1 MTEQPTCMKYCFHFL
16 KPSINTDNFPLGDGR
31 IDSPG
36 HCAQYCSYTMME
48 DVTKKIITLET
59 MDKRQAGGKS
69 TNLEK
74 ACFSKAIEK
83 QLQPLPKNSL
93 ASGKLLHINMSKLLL

>member
-1 MTEQPTCMKYCFHFL
+1 M
-16 KPSINTDNFPLGDGR
+16 
-31 IDSPG
+31 DSPG

-74 ACFSKAIEK
+74 ACFSKAIATITQK
-83 QLQPLPKNSL
+83 QLSIGEIVTDQHVQIAAL
-93 ASGKLLHINMSKLLL
+93 MSKFLLFNVRY